1 MAKTVSST
9 FIEQVYN
16 SRKTL
21 MSYLKNENYE
31 CDDYDEFSINDVSS
45 MFSNNQ
51 LDLLLTNSTNN
62 KIYVKY
68 HLEKTLRPNVLYD
81 IIEDLYNT
89 EAILTKE
96 DTLVLIIKDE
106 PNESL
111 VKILKTI
118 WDQEGIFIVVFS
130 IKHLLINIL
139 EHTYVPKHIK
149 LSNSEQLALNEKFN
163 IENNSQMPEISR
175 FDPVSRAIF
184 MRPGQVCKI
193 IRYSDSSLI
202 KIMLFIK
209 LKNYNI
215 LMINKLKSK
224 KDKLISRKK
233 KTLQEYKNNYINY
246 ARLDGG
252 DAQQEK
258 LDISLGALN
267 GINNE
272 SVNLKNEILELC
284 LNKQEEIAYI
294 FDEYN
299 SLEQQNTKL
308 QKQLNSLKQD
318 KNTSV
323 GSIQESKFF
332 YSEDFVNLIGK
343 IICLGIIISFL
354 RR

>member
-1 MAKTVSST
+1 
-9 FIEQVYN
+9 
-16 SRKTL
+16 
-21 MSYLKNENYE
+21 
-31 CDDYDEFSINDVSS
+31 
-45 MFSNNQ
+45 
-51 LDLLLTNSTNN
+51 
-62 KIYVKY
+62 
-68 HLEKTLRPNVLYD
+68 
-81 IIEDLYNT
+81 
-89 EAILTKE
+89 
-96 DTLVLIIKDE
+96 
-106 PNESL
+106 
-111 VKILKTI
+111 
-118 WDQEGIFIVVFS
+118 
-130 IKHLLINIL
+130 
-139 EHTYVPKHIK
+139 
-149 LSNSEQLALNEKFN
+149 
-163 IENNSQMPEISR
+163 
-175 FDPVSRAIF
+175 
-184 MRPGQVCKI
+184 
-193 IRYSDSSLI
+193 
-202 KIMLFIK
+202 MLFIK